1 VPFSFLVLA
10 YVLVIYP
17 LDRLIYLSK
26 AMPSAY
32 PVPDFPGVHNGFV
45 VPLAVTLMSGLIGDL
60 VSSLPPLAADRIAHP
75 K

>member
-1 VPFSFLVLA
+1 MIRVGRGGDLYSRAGTRHSVPFSFLVLA

-32 PVPDFPGVHNGFV
+32 PALTSRVC
-45 VPLAVTLMSGLIGDL
+45 TIG
-60 VSSLPPLAADRIAHP
+60 S
-75 K
+75 